1 MPRKPHRVNTLTM
14 TEEVDALRARIRE
27 IYPKRVI
34 GDLTEKAFQH
44 ELTVRMLDLYRALI
58 KMRMGE
64 GEAIVREHHFVRS
77 HFRLTQSVLREP
89 EQEAVSIFATDR
101 RLFHIKSLLLP
112 DRPPGGTDEEDKLLI
127 EEVSFDRI
135 ESVHVRRQVRAGEM
149 GVGGVIIVFAIFFY
163 PYLSVTGPFM
173 MGLGIL
179 GMLHGLL
186 LPTRWVEVKTFN
198 PAPTVDSIMV
208 YALRKKSGRGLVRFL
223 REKTRRR

>member
-1 MPRKPHRVNTLTM
+1 MPRKPHRVNILTM
-14 TEEVDALRARIRE
+14 TEVEALRARIRE

-44 ELTVRMLDLYRALI
+44 ELTVRTLDLYRALI

-101 RLFHIKSLLLP
+101 RLFHLKSMLLP
-112 DRPPGGTDEEDKLLI
+112 GRPPGADEEDKLLI

-135 ESVHVRRQVRAGEM
+135 ESVHVRRQVRVGEM
-149 GVGGVIIVFAIFFY
+149 GVGGAIAGFAVLFY

-186 LPTRWVEVKTFN
+186 LPTRWVKVKTID
-198 PAPTVDSIMV
+198 PASDPIMV

>member
-1 MPRKPHRVNTLTM
+1 M

-27 IYPKRVI
+27 LYPKRVI

-44 ELTVRMLDLYRALI
+44 ELTERTLDLYRALI
-58 KMRMGE
+58 RMRTTE
-64 GEAIVREHHFVRS
+64 GEVIVREHHVVRA

-101 RLFHIKSLLLP
+101 RLFYLKSVLVP
-112 DRPPGGTDEEDKLLI
+112 NRPPSADEGDNFSI

-135 ESVHVRRQVRAGEM
+135 ESVHVRRQVRVGEM
-149 GVGGVIIVFAIFFY
+149 GVGGAMVVFAVLFY

-173 MGLGIL
+173 IGLGIL

-186 LPTRWVEVKTFN
+186 LPTRWVEVKTID
-198 PAPTVDSIMV
+198 PASDPIMV
-208 YALRKKSGRGLVRFL
+208 YALRKKSGRGVVRFL